1 MPGRVHT
8 QIKISNISHC
18 LADSTTSELMKLSF
32 PKISE
37 EKLFSFEYSD
47 DEDVFM
53 ACVKRWSNIL
63 ELNWSPSGMVVS
75 EEKVVQTLRP
85 FQNTR
90 RFKPFSRT
98 KFTIMMRS
106 KMNL

>member
-1 MPGRVHT
+1 
-8 QIKISNISHC
+8 
-18 LADSTTSELMKLSF
+18 
-32 PKISE
+32 
-37 EKLFSFEYSD
+37 
-47 DEDVFM
+47 M

-90 RFKPFSRT
+90 RFKPFKDEIYNYDEIKDELVAT
-98 KFTIMMRS
+98 GFIEKDEE
-106 KMNL
+106 